1 MRACRME
8 IDRCH
13 AIYESVSEKI
23 EIKVG
28 TDKLLKLIEEVSLI
42 KMTT

>member
-23 EIKVG
+23 EIDVG
-28 TDKLLKLIEEVSLI
+28 TVI
-42 KMTT
+42 